1 MMSLGS
7 EFSSS
12 VIQGVGSFLPKKNV
26 DNIELSKRVDT
37 SDEWITSRTGIKAR
51 RIAEKE
57 QATSD
62 LALEAARAALADA
75 GMRPE
80 DIDLVVV
87 ATITPDMA
95 FPFNCLSFTR

>member
-12 VIQGVGSFLPKKNV
+12 VIQGVGSFLPEKNV

-62 LALEAARAALADA
+62 LALEAAKS
-75 GMRPE
+75 G
-80 DIDLVVV
+80 
-87 ATITPDMA
+87 
-95 FPFNCLSFTR
+95 SS